1 MDNQV
6 LEHLRAIRGDLGA
19 LREEVRD
26 LRIGQTDMAL
36 ALVALRRDQVAD
48 AETAAHAQARLD
60 LTD

>member
-6 LEHLRAIRGDLGA
+6 LEHLRAIRGDRGA

-36 ALVALRRDQVAD
+36 ALAALRRDQVAD
-48 AETAAHAQARLD
+48 AETAAHAQGRLD